1 MKALVTGGGGF
12 VGSRVVRLLAE
23 RGDEVTFLA
32 RGTYPEIEAL
42 EGVTGMQADLRD
54 AGAVAEACAGQ
65 DVVFHLAALAA
76 PWGRREDF
84 YGINVDGTKHVID
97 GCRAGGV
104 PKLVYCSTPSV
115 IGYLEDVEHGG
126 PDVPYATTFA
136 SLYQETKAVAERMA
150 RAANG
155 EGLATVALRPHVVIG
170 PGETNMIPRLIAKA
184 RAGKLPQIGDGSALV
199 DLTVVDNAAW
209 AHLDAEVAL
218 TGPDAPCAGKAYF
231 ISNGEPVRTWD
242 WIRDLL
248 GQLGLPG
255 PSRTLSFARA
265 MRAAKIVE
273 FVWRVL
279 RLGGEPPITQL
290 QVVGMGR
297 THTFDIGPA
306 QRDLGYRV
314 RVSIEEATK
323 QIVASVQAAP

>member
-1 MKALVTGGGGF
+1 MTGGGGF
-12 VGSRVVRLLAE
+12 VGSRLVRLLSD

-32 RGTYPEIEAL
+32 RGRYPAVEAL
-42 EGVTGMQADLRD
+42 PNVTGLHFDLRD
-54 AGAVAEACAGQ
+54 ADAVAAACAGQ

-76 PWGRREDF
+76 PWGKRAVFEA
-84 YGINVDGTKHVID
+84 INVGGTQNVID
-97 GCRAGGV
+97 GCRAHGV

-126 PDVPYATTFA
+126 PDVPYATEFV
-136 SLYQETKAVAERMA
+136 SLYQETKARAEQLA

-155 EGLATVALRPHVVIG
+155 DGLATVALRPHVVIG
-170 PGETNMIPRLIAKA
+170 PGEQNMIPRLISKA
-184 RAGKLPQIGDGSALV
+184 RSGRLPQIGDGSAQV

-209 AHLDAEVAL
+209 AHLDACEAL
-218 TGPDAPCAGKAYF
+218 TGPDAACAGKAYF

-255 PSRTLSFARA
+255 PKRTLSFARA
-265 MRAAKIVE
+265 LRAAKIVE
-273 FVWRVL
+273 FVWRL
-279 RLGGEPPITQL
+279 FRLPGEPPITQL

-306 QRDLGYRV
+306 QRDLGYSV
-314 RVSIEEATK
+314 RVSVAEATR
-323 QIVASVQAAP
+323 QIVESVRAAEA